1 MLVTAGAGAGD
12 AWTVVRAFDGSL
24 AQAHLDN
31 AFVFGFTT
39 AALFDQIWAHFQLLE
54 KLLYKRDSNRNHV
67 ALTDNTGGFNDLQ
80 VTQDTGTNMK
90 FKVATGHAW
99 IDSEPMGI
107 DLVFTSS
114 TIIAPVGN
122 PRRDLIQ
129 GTLAGN
135 TITVKQGTEAASPT
149 TPTVDPGSIE
159 LAYIEFGVGH
169 TPLVDADI
177 TDLRVF

>member
-1 MLVTAGAGAGD
+1 MLGQLSELLMV
-12 AWTVVRAFDGSL
+12 
-24 AQAHLDN
+24 
-31 AFVFGFTT
+31 
-39 AALFDQIWAHFQLLE
+39 ALFDQIWAHFQLLE